1 VVVIGG
7 GIAGAVAAATLARG
21 GARVV
26 LLEAHKLASG
36 ATGRSGGFVVPSFPV
51 LSPRAVIDRLGS
63 NGEQLVAAVARSA
76 DFVFNLVRE
85 YELDCDAGQNGWI
98 HPTPSAQKLSEFE
111 ADADVW
117 KQFGA
122 GLSLLDAAETERQ
135 TGVPGYVGSCLA
147 VTGGTIHPVKFVN
160 SLIKVAIT
168 HGARYLE
175 RSPAL
180 SMKRR
185 DGRWH
190 VNTADLNVSAETVL
204 VCTNGQSPELT
215 PDLHRSLV
223 TPLICQSASQ
233 PIADPDRRNLFGQGQ
248 CMSDTRVILFTYR
261 FDVDWRLISGA
272 LPLLPIG
279 SGRRL
284 GCRMAGRLREALRI
298 KSQIDQEF
306 VWFGRASVT
315 DDFLPRACELG
326 PGAYTFAAC
335 NGRGLALSALFA
347 HELSKSILS
356 GSRDNLPVPLSS
368 PQPFRNRALARV
380 GARLYPVYGSIA
392 DQLRGS

>member
-1 VVVIGG
+1 
-7 GIAGAVAAATLARG
+7 
-21 GARVV
+21 
-26 LLEAHKLASG
+26 
-36 ATGRSGGFVVPSFPV
+36 
-51 LSPRAVIDRLGS
+51 
-63 NGEQLVAAVARSA
+63 
-76 DFVFNLVRE
+76 
-85 YELDCDAGQNGWI
+85 
-98 HPTPSAQKLSEFE
+98 
-111 ADADVW
+111 
-117 KQFGA
+117 
-122 GLSLLDAAETERQ
+122 
-135 TGVPGYVGSCLA
+135 
-147 VTGGTIHPVKFVN
+147 
-160 SLIKVAIT
+160 
-168 HGARYLE
+168 
-175 RSPAL
+175 
-180 SMKRR
+180 
-185 DGRWH
+185 
-190 VNTADLNVSAETVL
+190 
-204 VCTNGQSPELT
+204 
-215 PDLHRSLV
+215 
-223 TPLICQSASQ
+223 
-233 PIADPDRRNLFGQGQ
+233 
-248 CMSDTRVILFTYR
+248 MSDTRVILFTYR